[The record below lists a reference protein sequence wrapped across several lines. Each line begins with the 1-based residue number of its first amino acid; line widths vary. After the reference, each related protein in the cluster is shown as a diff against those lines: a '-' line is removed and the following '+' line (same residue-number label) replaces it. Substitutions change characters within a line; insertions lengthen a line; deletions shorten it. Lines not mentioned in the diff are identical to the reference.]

1 MAGVAES
8 VPSRFPIFPLRG
20 AVLLPGGNLPLN
32 IFEPRYLAMVRDAMR
47 TDRVIGMIQPI
58 EAEQE
63 GRPTPLYRT
72 GCLGRITSFAEARD
86 NRLAITLAGFSRFDV
101 AQELKV
107 VTPYRQVVADFERWR
122 GDLQPPDPP
131 ASLQPRLIAAMRAYF
146 EKRYIEADWDSV
158 RSASLGALVVSL
170 GMLCPFEPEEKQALI
185 ETTDLG
191 RLGEMLVAMMT
202 MDVLAGDKTSPS
214 LLH

>member
-86 NRLAITLAGFSRFDV
+86 NRLAITLSGFSRFDV

-107 VTPYRQVVADFERWR
+107 VTPYRQIMADFERWR
-122 GDLQPPDPP
+122 GDLQPADPP

-146 EKRYIEADWDSV
+146 EKRDIEADWDSV
-158 RSASLGALVVSL
+158 KSASLRALVVSL